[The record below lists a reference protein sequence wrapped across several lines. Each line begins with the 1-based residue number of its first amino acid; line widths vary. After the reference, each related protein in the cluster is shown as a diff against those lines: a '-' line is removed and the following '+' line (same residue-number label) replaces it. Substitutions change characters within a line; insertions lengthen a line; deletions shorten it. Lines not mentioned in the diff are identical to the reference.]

1 MASIIRPMSDRR
13 DADIRIRFGQA
24 VRKRRQE
31 LGISQE
37 DLAALAGMHR
47 TYLGD
52 IERGKRNVALVNVER
67 LAAALNVPIAA
78 LFE

>member
-24 VRKRRQE
+24 GRKRRQE

>member
-1 MASIIRPMSDRR
+1 MSDRR

>member
-13 DADIRIRFGQA
+13 DTDIRVRFGQA